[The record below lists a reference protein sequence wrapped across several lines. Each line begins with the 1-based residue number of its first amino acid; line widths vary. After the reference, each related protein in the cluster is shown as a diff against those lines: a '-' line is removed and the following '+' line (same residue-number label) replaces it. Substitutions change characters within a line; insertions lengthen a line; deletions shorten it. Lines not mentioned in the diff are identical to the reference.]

1 MPYRLL
7 TAGPWKVLQRWLTDS
22 VLYNEW
28 MNPIDYETEEA
39 LAEQEAA
46 GQQLPGTTSPPP
58 LLRKLE
64 C

>member
-1 MPYRLL
+1 ML
-7 TAGPWKVLQRWLTDS
+7 KRWLTDS

-46 GQQLPGTTSPPP
+46 GQQLPGGTTSPPP
-58 LLRKLE
+58 PPLAT
-64 C
+64 

>member
-1 MPYRLL
+1 ML
-7 TAGPWKVLQRWLTDS
+7 KRWLTDS

-46 GQQLPGTTSPPP
+46 GQQLPGDTTYTQHATPNIHP
-58 LLRKLE
+58 
-64 C
+64 

>member
-1 MPYRLL
+1 MSCP
-7 TAGPWKVLQRWLTDS
+7 AGPFKVFKRWLTDS
-22 VLYNEW
+22 VAFNEW

-46 GQQLPGTTSPPP
+46 GQQLPGT
-58 LLRKLE
+58 L